1 MRSALPIV
9 LVVLAFLAMDSV
21 YQVQESQVA
30 VRFQL
35 GRIVETDIQPGFHVK
50 LPLLQNVL
58 KFDRRVLSLDGQ
70 PERYLTSEKKDVN
83 VDFFV
88 KWRIE
93 DVRRYYQAT
102 GGNEINAQTRL
113 SPIVKEAIR
122 NEFNQRT
129 LKEVVGGERTNLAE
143 RFVEVANRGAA
154 ELGVRVV
161 DVRIKRIDLPEDGQV
176 IASVFERMRAERLR
190 VANALRAEGQEQSET
205 IRSNADRQRVVIVA
219 EAERDAQ
226 RLRGEGDA
234 QAAAIY
240 ARAYQSQPEFY
251 AFWRSLETYRKGFGD
266 GQGVLVLDKDAE
278 FLRYFERGGALLRG
292 DRR

>member
-1 MRSALPIV
+1 MRPALPIV
-9 LVVLAFLAMDSV
+9 LIVVLFLAMDSV
-21 YQVQESQVA
+21 YLVQESQVA
-30 VRFQL
+30 VRFQI
-35 GRIVETDIQPGFHVK
+35 GRIVETDIQPGFHLK
-50 LPLLQNVL
+50 LPLVQNVL
-58 KFDRRVLSLDGQ
+58 KFDRRILSLDGQ

-93 DVRRYYQAT
+93 DVRRFYQAT
-102 GGNEINAQTRL
+102 AGNEINAQQRL

-122 NEFNQRT
+122 NEINQRT
-129 LKEVVGGERTNLAE
+129 LQDVVGGERTNLGE
-143 RFVEVANRGAA
+143 RFVAVANRDAG

-161 DVRIKRIDLPEDGQV
+161 DVRIKRIDLPEDSQV
-176 IASVFERMRAERLR
+176 ISSVFERMRAERLR

-234 QAAAIY
+234 QAADTY
-240 ARAYQSQPEFY
+240 AKAYEDNAEFF
-251 AFWRSLETYRKGFGD
+251 AFYRSLEAYRGGFAD
-266 GQGVLVLDKDAE
+266 GEGVLVLDKDAE
-278 FLRYFERGGALLRG
+278 FLRYFERGGAPLR
-292 DRR
+292 